1 MSAMSWIPCPS
12 CGQDLPPQQPACPH
26 CGLTLTGV
34 DAARLWQVDQQLAAL
49 AHERSTLLRR
59 LREPAAP
66 AVGSPAP
73 VAAPALPAERPP
85 LLAGPPAAA
94 PPAAATPAAAPPVRA
109 ARRAWTTQQ
118 TLLAIG
124 VLLVLVASSLGL
136 AIAWFVIGPYGQV
149 VVMAGLTTLAAL
161 ASFQLSKRSLA
172 SSAEALALVCG
183 GLLLLDVSAARRM
196 DLFALGSLDARP
208 YAAATGLLAAVA
220 LAWLHQRDRRI
231 AAFAVLSLAAASI
244 GWAGVVALAD
254 DTHAGEAALALVG
267 AAGFGLL
274 RWRLPDTLGLVRR
287 AAGGPAAGWAV
298 VALVLGW
305 VGAFAPSLDAVDLG
319 TLTTDGGLSVVT
331 LAVLT
336 VGAVE
341 VVRRVVLVRAAAAG
355 SVAAVKA
362 DWRLRA
368 LTGDWRALGV
378 LVLVATVAVPVA
390 VTGLALQIDAIGTAL
405 LACLV
410 GLAAIA
416 LLTFEPW
423 GRGVRGWWATGQ
435 AAVALALLVA
445 SATALESEPALA
457 VTLTVAAL
465 VAGVAAVLRRPWRAV
480 ASAVAAAAGVG
491 ALATAT
497 DLVSPTTQ
505 AVALMVAGLALVGA
519 AVARPGEPE
528 EPALGAVGVLT
539 SLSAVGLALAP
550 DRSTALLIAALVTLT
565 TSSSAVAVLRP
576 GVLRPLAAAGATTS
590 ATWALWLCGDVTTP
604 ALQLA
609 FTALAAVVWTALAV
623 WRRGRPEEVVLG
635 VAALVVALLAVGT
648 AVVRDWPHVATA
660 LATAYGLVA
669 VAYAALPRR
678 RAVVVLGVA
687 ALTGAAWWELTL
699 ADVDTVEAYTLSLAA
714 LVLAAGLWSHRELSH
729 VTRTVSW
736 LSAGP
741 GLATAL
747 LPSALLTAVL
757 DNPLRVAFAVVAGGI
772 VLALGAWRQW
782 QALVVVGA
790 ATCAIVGI
798 TQLAPIVARMPNSLV
813 IGAVGITVLALGVRY
828 EQRRAN
834 ARQAVSWLASMT

>member
-26 CGLTLTGV
+26 CGLTLTGM

-49 AHERSTLLRR
+49 QHERSTLLHR
-59 LREPAAP
+59 LRQPAAAAVGSAAP
-66 AVGSPAP
+66 AFP
-73 VAAPALPAERPP
+73 AAPALPAEPPP

-94 PPAAATPAAAPPVRA
+94 PVARA

-149 VVMAGLTTLAAL
+149 VVMAGLTTLAAF
-161 ASFQLSKRSLA
+161 ASFELSKRSLA

-183 GLLLLDVSAARRM
+183 GLLLLDVAAARRM

-208 YAAATGLLAAVA
+208 YAAVTGLLAAVA

-231 AAFAVLSLAAASI
+231 AAFALLSLAAASI
-244 GWAGVVALAD
+244 GWGGVVALAD
-254 DTHAGEAALALVG
+254 DTYAGGAALALVG

-274 RWRLPDTLGLVRR
+274 RWRLPDSLGLVRR
-287 AAGGPAAGWAV
+287 AAGGPAAAWAV

-305 VGAFAPSLDAVDLG
+305 VGAFAPSVDADLG
-319 TLTTDGGLSVVT
+319 TLTTDGVLSVVT

-336 VGAVE
+336 LGAVE
-341 VVRRVVLVRAAAAG
+341 VVRRVVLVRAGAAG
-355 SVAAVKA
+355 SVVAVKA
-362 DWRLRA
+362 DWRARA

-390 VTGLALQIDAIGTAL
+390 VTGLALQVDAIGTAL

-435 AAVALALLVA
+435 AALALTLLVA
-445 SATALESEPALA
+445 SAGALESQPAVA

-480 ASAVAAAAGVG
+480 ASAVATSAGVG

-505 AVALMVAGLALVGA
+505 VVALTVAGLALVGA
-519 AVARPGEPE
+519 ALARPGEPE
-528 EPALGAVGVLT
+528 EPAVGAVGVLT
-539 SLSAVGLALAP
+539 ALTAVGLALAP
-550 DRSTALLIAALVTLT
+550 DRSTALLITTLVALTAC
-565 TSSSAVAVLRP
+565 SSAAAVLRP
-576 GVLRPLAAAGATTS
+576 GVLRPLAAGGAATA

-604 ALQLA
+604 ALQLT
-609 FTALAAVVWTALAV
+609 FTALAAVLWTALAV
-623 WRRGRPEEVVLG
+623 WRRGRPEEAVLG
-635 VAALVVALLAVGT
+635 VAGLVVALLAVGT
-648 AVVRDWPHVATA
+648 ALVRDWPHVATA

-678 RAVVVLGVA
+678 RAVVVLAVA

-699 ADVDTVEAYTLSLAA
+699 ADVATVEAYTLSLAA
-714 LVLAAGLWSHRELSH
+714 LVLAAGLWSHRELSR
-729 VTRTVSW
+729 VTRTASW

-757 DNPLRVAFAVVAGGI
+757 DNPLRVAFAVLGGGI
-772 VLALGAWRQW
+772 VLALGAWQRW

-790 ATCAIVGI
+790 AACGLVGF

-813 IGAVGITVLALGVRY
+813 IGAVGITLLALGVRY